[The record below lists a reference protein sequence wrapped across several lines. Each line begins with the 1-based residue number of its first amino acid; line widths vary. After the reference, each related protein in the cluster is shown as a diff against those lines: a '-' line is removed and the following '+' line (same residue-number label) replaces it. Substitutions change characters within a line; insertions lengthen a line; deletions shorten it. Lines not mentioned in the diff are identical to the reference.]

1 MNAKGSAQYQK
12 HRETASN
19 HVDYARFP
27 NPESVDDVCGVLTAF
42 LGSVQSQNRTSLLE
56 SLQAIRQASRKFGNA
71 MVPLFSETSVLPEL
85 VQLFLDPPDEVIER
99 KVLDTIMCVM
109 NACKDTRAVFARED
123 LLQKVITVIRGDEPE
138 IHWLATCLTVC
149 GAIIEYA
156 EGNVRDFIREGL
168 PLDLVAHLI
177 EYVSK
182 YDFLDPSMEI
192 PKLNAKRRRIDSLK
206 MNTLTSLIWLLRCYC
221 ESPVAAAEVP
231 ILLQIYMAMSVTKPL
246 ELELT
251 PDQQKSDNRDIDINR
266 MYRHLSGMM
275 ANLMESKSLPPG
287 EYQELVKPFI
297 FDKLTKRGD
306 GEEEDR
312 NFSTVQELLC
322 ELLEKAIMF
331 ECEPVDFPADQRI
344 PGIELAISLIEDA
357 ATHPNV
363 RHAAFH
369 VILAYLRRDPIR
381 VSIEL
386 IGPSNDLVPIRRIAY
401 ARRTD
406 FECMASC
413 ADCFLELLKVS
424 DIPTDRFSNSACL
437 GSAIDFLTLESDAH
451 VMCGLEIIT
460 RVCEHCIHRNSVTSL
475 DIVDRKTSEIVY
487 AHDQKLPIYHDLYE
501 LMHREGL
508 AQLLDEIQTTDEHII
523 SQIEKVRALLPQLET
538 IYGADE

>member
-1 MNAKGSAQYQK
+1 MDARGDSQRQK
-12 HRETASN
+12 HRASVTID
-19 HVDYARFP
+19 VDYAWFLKS
-27 NPESVDDVCGVLTAF
+27 EAAHAISGVLSAF
-42 LGSVQSQNRTSLLE
+42 LESVQSQDRAAVLA
-56 SLQAIRQASRKFGNA
+56 SLQAIRQASRKYGNA
-71 MVPLFSETSVLPEL
+71 MVPLFSETSVLPQL
-85 VQLFLDPPDEVIER
+85 VQLFLEPPDEVVER
-99 KVLDTIMCVM
+99 KVLDTIMCVV
-109 NACKDTRAVFARED
+109 NACKDTRCVFARED
-123 LLQKVITVIRGDEPE
+123 LLHKVIAVIRGDQPE

-156 EGNVRDFIREGL
+156 ESHVKEFIRGGL

-206 MNTLTSLIWLLRCYC
+206 INTLTSLIWLLRCYC
-221 ESPVAAAEVP
+221 ESPMAAAEVP

-275 ANLMESKSLPPG
+275 ANLMESKSLPPRD
-287 EYQELVKPFI
+287 YQELVKPFI
-297 FDKLTKRGD
+297 FDKLMKRGD

-312 NFSTVQELLC
+312 NFSTVQEILC
-322 ELLEKAIMF
+322 ELMEKAIMF
-331 ECEPVDFPADQRI
+331 ECEPVDFPAEQRI
-344 PGIELAISLIEDA
+344 PGIELAISLIEDG

-369 VILAYLRRDPIR
+369 VIVAYLKRDPVR

-386 IGPSNDLVPIRRIAY
+386 MGPSNDLVPIRRIAY
-401 ARRTD
+401 ARRID
-406 FECMASC
+406 FECLASC
-413 ADCFLELLKVS
+413 ADCFVELLKVP
-424 DIPTDRFSNSACL
+424 DIPVERFSNSACL

-451 VMCGLEIIT
+451 IKCGLNIIT
-460 RVCEHCIHRNSVTSL
+460 RVCEHCIHRNSVASL
-475 DIVDRKTSEIVY
+475 DIVDRKTSEIGY
-487 AHDQKLPIYHDLYE
+487 ADDQKLPIYHDLYE
-501 LMHREGL
+501 LIHREGL
-508 AQLLDEIQTTDEHII
+508 VQLLDDLQTTDEPIEL
-523 SQIEKVRALLPQLET
+523 QIEAVRALLPQLET
-538 IYGADE
+538 IYEANE